1 MDHKNMP
8 PWLVVISHG
17 NFGKELVNSCEM
29 ILGKMDNI
37 HCFSLEPGMA
47 PEQLLEDVTAL
58 VDAAPQNVIIFTDI
72 YAGTPSNVAT
82 IFARRKGYP
91 VICGMNLPMLIEAE
105 MQRHDVAF
113 EELIE
118 KIIDAGSHSIKN
130 ITSITHGREYE

>member
-1 MDHKNMP
+1 MDQKIMP

-29 ILGKMDNI
+29 ILGKIDNI
-37 HCFSLEPGMA
+37 YCFALDPGMA
-47 PEQLLEDVTAL
+47 PEQLLENVSAL
-58 VDAAPQNVIIFTDI
+58 VDRAPQNVIIFTDI
-72 YAGTPSNVAT
+72 YAGTPSNVAA
-82 IFARRKGYP
+82 IFAKQKGYQ

-113 EELIE
+113 EELIA
-118 KIIDAGSHSIKN
+118 KIITAGNDSIKN